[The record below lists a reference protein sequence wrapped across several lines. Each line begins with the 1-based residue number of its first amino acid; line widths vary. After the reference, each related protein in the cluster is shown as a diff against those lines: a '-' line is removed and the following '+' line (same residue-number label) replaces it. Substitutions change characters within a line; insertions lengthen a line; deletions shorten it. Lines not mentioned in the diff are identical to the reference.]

1 MKAFRYVAP
10 GAPLRCVELPDPV
23 PDPDWVV
30 VDVEVAGLCHSD
42 LHVIDGE
49 IEPVLRPPF
58 TLGHEVAGTVSALGE
73 GVQGYATGDRVAV
86 AIIAHPQV
94 QARYAP
100 GIGIEGGYAERL
112 VAHAST
118 LVPLP
123 DGVSTVHAAVATDS
137 VVTAYHAVRT
147 EARAK
152 PGEVIAV
159 VGLGGLGLNGVRTGV
174 IAGATV
180 YGVDVNPDTFEA
192 ARKAGA
198 RECFTDVAAL
208 ADLRPDAVIDFA
220 GVGSTTSDAIDVV
233 RRLGRVVMVGLGTKT
248 TSFSNGNFI
257 RKSVELRGSYGA
269 SKDEYRQVLDFV
281 ADGRIDPMVEEIPF
295 ADLNEGLD
303 RLRRGDVRGRMVTR
317 PGN

>member
-1 MKAFRYVAP
+1 MKAFRYVAK
-10 GAPLRCVELPDPV
+10 GAPLQCVDLPDPV
-23 PDPDWVV
+23 PDPGWVV
-30 VDVEVAGLCHSD
+30 VDVDVAGLCHSD
-42 LHVIDGE
+42 VHMIDGV
-49 IEPVLRPPF
+49 IEPAPRPPF

-73 GVQGYATGDRVAV
+73 GVEGFATGDRVAV

-94 QARYAP
+94 QAYYAP
-100 GIGIEGGYAERL
+100 GIGIDGGYAERL

-118 LVPLP
+118 LVPIP
-123 DGVSTVHAAVATDS
+123 DSVSTVHAAVATDS

-152 PGEVIAV
+152 PGDVIAV

-180 YGVDVNPDTFEA
+180 YGVDINPDTFEA

-198 RECFTDVAAL
+198 RDCFTDFTAL
-208 ADLRPDAVIDFA
+208 ADLRPDAIIDFA
-220 GVGSTTSDAIDVV
+220 GVGSTTSDAIDAV
-233 RRLGRVVMVGLGTKT
+233 RRLGRVVLVGLGTKST
-248 TSFSNGNFI
+248 AFSNGTFI

-269 SKDEYRQVLDFV
+269 GKDEYQQVLDFI
-281 ADGRIDPMVEEIPF
+281 AEGRIEPVVEEIPF

-303 RLRRGDVRGRMVTR
+303 RLRHGKVRGRLVTR
-317 PGN
+317 PRG